1 MKGKSIIF
9 AIPLVFFGA
18 AAQAGDAGAGDAVYQ
33 DNCADCHFE
42 DDFAGSSAD
51 DIKGLIMAIKGGS
64 TDHKGGDLAG
74 LSDEDIANLAAYFA
88 SFE

>member
-18 AAQAGDAGAGDAVYQ
+18 AAQAGDAGAGEAVYQ
-33 DNCADCHFE
+33 EACGDCHFE

-51 DIKGLIMAIKGGS
+51 DITGMMTAIKDGT